1 MRGNTFLDTNIWLYQ
16 ILTSEDAESQR
27 KKERSLA
34 LCLEPDIKIFTSV
47 QVLNEISNVMLKK
60 FSFEKSKVLDFLNQ
74 IINTVEV
81 IPLQAAI
88 ALDAVEISYRYG
100 FSFYDASIVASAF
113 SVKCLQLVTEDLRNQ
128 QIIKYQSH
136 QLIVVNPFDAN

>member
-27 KKERSLA
+27 KKQRAIA

-47 QVLNEISNVMLKK
+47 QVLNEISNVLLKK
-60 FSFEKSKVLDFLNQ
+60 FSFEKSKVLDFLKQ

-81 IPLQAAI
+81 IPLEQEI
-88 ALDAVEISYRYG
+88 TLDAV
-100 FSFYDASIVASAF
+100 
-113 SVKCLQLVTEDLRNQ
+113 
-128 QIIKYQSH
+128 
-136 QLIVVNPFDAN
+136 

>member
-27 KKERSLA
+27 KKQRAIA

-47 QVLNEISNVMLKK
+47 QVLNEISNVLLKK

-81 IPLQAAI
+81 IPLLPGI
-88 ALDAVEISYRYG
+88 TLDAVEISSRYG
-100 FSFYDASIVASAF
+100 FSFYDSSIIASAL
-113 SVKCLQLVTEDLRNQ
+113 SVKCLQLVTEDLQNQ

-136 QLIVVNPFDAN
+136 QLIVLNPFEAD